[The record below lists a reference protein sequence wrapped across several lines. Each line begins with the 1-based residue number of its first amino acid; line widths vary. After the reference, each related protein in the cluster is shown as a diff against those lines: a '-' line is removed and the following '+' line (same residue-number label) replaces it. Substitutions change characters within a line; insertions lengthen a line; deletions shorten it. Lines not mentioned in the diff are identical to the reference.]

1 MLFRCDPLERQKT
14 RLWKEFPV
22 LLVNSEDRSL
32 DEAGEDNKRVDDTT
46 LARCELPAGLGRRE
60 PQDTG
65 CNNKCELS
73 EAEEAD

>member
-46 LARCELPAGLGRRE
+46 LARCELPA
-60 PQDTG
+60 
-65 CNNKCELS
+65 
-73 EAEEAD
+73 